1 VTWQVGLVLIFLGYV
16 LKIGAPGSGSNTAR
30 VSRHWLKCEGNAES
44 CTRKDSDMSQ
54 GINIPEHLTAQE
66 EIETFVFLRM
76 DQGDEDS
83 QIIVALV
90 EQRHMSPSLAAT
102 LVAKM
107 RECHTEVA
115 TDREKI
121 MIFITSRV
129 IKGERDRQI
138 IAALTEQWDIPSPM
152 AAILIMIARKK
163 YAEVEKKIMK
173 FIFSRLREG
182 DDYDEIGGAL
192 IRQWNIPPVLALAL
206 VERVWESNLKV
217 DAAIA
222 ARVPGLGMIASGIG
236 LIILALIL
244 TGVSFFAAAFLDIHW
259 LIFTGLFIAGL
270 LALLRGIFVLL
281 FGGER

>member
-1 VTWQVGLVLIFLGYV
+1 
-16 LKIGAPGSGSNTAR
+16 
-30 VSRHWLKCEGNAES
+30 
-44 CTRKDSDMSQ
+44 MSH
-54 GINIPEHLTAQE
+54 GIHIPEHLTTQE
-66 EIETFVFLRM
+66 EIETFTFLRM

-83 QIIVALV
+83 QIIAALV
-90 EQRHMSPSLAAT
+90 EQRDRPPSLAAT

-107 RECHTEVA
+107 RERHAKVA
-115 TDREKI
+115 ADREKI
-121 MIFITSRV
+121 MIFIISRV
-129 IKGERDRQI
+129 IKGEGDPKI
-138 IAALTEQWDIPSPM
+138 IAALTEQWDVPSPM
-152 AAILIMIARKK
+152 AAILIMLARKK

-192 IRQWNIPPVLALAL
+192 IRQWNIPPVLAIAL

-222 ARVPGLGMIASGIG
+222 TRVPGLRMIASGIG